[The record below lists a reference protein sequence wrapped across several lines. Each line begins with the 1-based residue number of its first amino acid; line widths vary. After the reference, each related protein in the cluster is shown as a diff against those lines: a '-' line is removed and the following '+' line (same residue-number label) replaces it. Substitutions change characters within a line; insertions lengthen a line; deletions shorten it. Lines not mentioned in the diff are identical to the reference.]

1 MDAGTCGAFLHPFQV
16 RRPGT
21 NAPSPGVSRC
31 VQAYKESVLEPM
43 LQGSDKTPALI
54 SDYKEYHTDT
64 TVKFLVRMSEE
75 KLLQAEAVGL
85 HKVFKL
91 QSSLTCNSMVT
102 PPPSTPGVGSTWVS
116 EGFSALRPGAV

>member
-1 MDAGTCGAFLHPFQV
+1 MVLH
-16 RRPGT
+16 
-21 NAPSPGVSRC
+21 PSPGQGEQGRDKRLSPG

-75 KLLQAEAVGL
+75 KLAQAEAVGL

-102 PPPSTPGVGSTWVS
+102 HLCLRRGRPSLQAKVP
-116 EGFSALRPGAV
+116 

>member
-1 MDAGTCGAFLHPFQV
+1 MC
-16 RRPGT
+16 PGQ
-21 NAPSPGVSRC
+21 GVGDQRC
-31 VQAYKESVLEPM
+31 LWCVLVQAYKESVLEPM

-64 TVKFLVRMSEE
+64 TVKFLVRLSEE
-75 KLLQAEAVGL
+75 KLAQAEAVGL

-102 PPPSTPGVGSTWVS
+102 RQPERLRRRRQRSEEEADGCCAPSRCCLTTW
-116 EGFSALRPGAV
+116 AV